1 MWKACERFIQDSS
14 YYGLYHYS
22 ELGSSISRYDLV
34 KTIFSYSERFGYK
47 SPKVIPILS
56 EEFKSIAIR
65 PKYSCLNTNKALKT
79 FNFTNQNWK
88 DSLQNILK
96 EIFQNK

>member
-1 MWKACERFIQDSS
+1 MSVFSKIVTGVFGKKSDKDFKVLSPFVDKIND
-14 YYGLYHYS
+14 YYKTLADLTDE
-22 ELGSSISRYDLV
+22 ELKSKFLSI
-34 KTIFSYSERFGYK
+34 
-47 SPKVIPILS
+47 S

-79 FNFTNQNWK
+79 SNFTNQNWK
-88 DSLQNILK
+88 DSLQDILK